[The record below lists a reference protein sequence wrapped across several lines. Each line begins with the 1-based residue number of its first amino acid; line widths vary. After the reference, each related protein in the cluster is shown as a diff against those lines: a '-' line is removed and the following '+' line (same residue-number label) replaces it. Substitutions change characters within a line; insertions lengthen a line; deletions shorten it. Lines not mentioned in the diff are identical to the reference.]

1 MPKTSKQMEVT
12 GTVERATLESRKPFH
27 TSYYSPNGEH
37 DKFYLD
43 VALRLDDGTA
53 VYFKTPAA
61 RRVIAFGGGAAVVM
75 YFVDGGAA
83 DWMVEVGGE
92 AGNCCATA
100 GKSNSNRLEATVE
113 VGDRITV
120 RGSLKTEIVS
130 RAGKPYRVLN
140 RVRRVML

>member
-12 GTVERATLESRKPFH
+12 GTVERCALESRKPFRPN
-27 TSYYSPNGEH
+27 YYSPNEH
-37 DKFYLD
+37 DEFYLD

-53 VYFKTPAA
+53 VYFKTSAA
-61 RRVIAFGGGAAVVM
+61 RRSIACGGGAAIVM
-75 YFVDGGAA
+75 YFIEGGSA

-92 AGNCCATA
+92 GSRMAT
-100 GKSNSNRLEATVE
+100 SHRTNSNRLDATVK

-120 RGSLKTEIVS
+120 RGSIKTETVS
-130 RAGKPYRVLN
+130 KAGKPYKVLN